1 MNNPRLILIIMFL
14 ILKTSISF
22 SQQEENKINK
32 LTLKQFYS
40 VVYVNHPLA
49 KQSRLIVDNAKS
61 MQLAAKGNFDPK
73 LFYQFN
79 DKLYNDKNYYQ
90 LSNGG
95 LSIPTRYGVEFKT
108 GYEQNEGVYLNP
120 ENNTPAKG
128 LYYTQISLPLVQ
140 GLMTDERRTILKQSQ
155 INVKASQAEL
165 DFQLNELFYK
175 AGKSYLEWQLS
186 YMNLSIYREALE
198 LAKQRFLAMKKSSE
212 LGDRPSIDTVES
224 GILVLDRLASW
235 QQAEMEFKNKSIQLS
250 GFLWM
255 ENNSP
260 AILDSAVVPDLST
273 IASQQN
279 NLTNQNELTALID
292 VHPNIRAGIYKLEIL
307 NVEKKLKMEKLK
319 PAINLNYNPLFDA
332 GKSNLTFFNNYK
344 WGFTVNFPLFLRK
357 ERGELASAKLKIQ
370 QSQLELDYK
379 RNEIANKMKIS
390 ENEMR
395 YSKNQ
400 LDIYRENII
409 NYKSL
414 WQAEKRL
421 FENGESSLFM
431 INSRE
436 NAYINAQLKLNDYSF
451 KYNKSILE
459 FDYSKGQLTNLV
471 NP

>member
-1 MNNPRLILIIMFL
+1 MFL